1 MRRLWVGFVAGFV
14 CLSVAGAQED
24 EKKEDVRFEKMKK
37 LEGEWIMLD
46 KEGKKTEGVTL
57 RYRVTAA
64 GSTVMETIF
73 VDQPHEMVTMYHM
86 DGEKLRMTHYCA
98 HGNQPTL
105 VAADKVDEKKSLSF
119 TCDKVSNVKSHDD
132 EHMHS
137 LVLTFVD
144 DDRIK
149 QAWAGFKDGKAKEPH
164 VFQFVRKK
172 K

>member
-14 CLSVAGAQED
+14 CLSLAGAQEG
-24 EKKEDVRFEKMKK
+24 EKNMDVRFEKIKK

-46 KEGKKTEGVTL
+46 KEGKKTEGVAL
-57 RYRVTAA
+57 CYRVTAA

-73 VDQPHEMVTMYHM
+73 VDQPQEMVTMYHM
-86 DGEKLRMTHYCA
+86 DGDKLIMTHYCA
-98 HGNQPTL
+98 LGNQPTL
-105 VAADKVDEKKSLSF
+105 IAANKVDKKKSLSF
-119 TCDKVSNVKSHDD
+119 TCDKVSNIKSHDD

-137 LVLTFVD
+137 LVITFVD

-149 QAWAGFKDGKAKEPH
+149 QAWAGFKDGKPKEPH
-164 VFQFVRKK
+164 VFQFIRKK

>member
-119 TCDKVSNVKSHDD
+119 TCDKVSNVKSLLTALN
-132 EHMHS
+132 S
-137 LVLTFVD
+137 LRKTN
-144 DDRIK
+144 
-149 QAWAGFKDGKAKEPH
+149 
-164 VFQFVRKK
+164 VRVS
-172 K
+172 